1 MAYGRGESGITQRRL
16 NAKSNVQGESGI
28 ADVNGARIAYDVAGS
43 GRPVLLLH
51 AGIGDR
57 RMWDAQVPAFAEHF
71 TVIRYDARGFGE
83 TRKPDEPFSP
93 YQDAIALLDHLGF
106 PQAHVVGVSMGS
118 QTAIEAAVAAPEL
131 VSALVAVAARTG
143 TPVSPALRAGWDRV
157 NELYE
162 AGDIPGAVEYE
173 LRMWVDGPDRGV
185 DAVDPE
191 MRERV
196 REMNAALFVRDDE
209 AGEEIPL
216 DPPAAERLA
225 EISAPTLIVYG
236 DKDVIDVREAAPA
249 LAAAIPGARLAV
261 IPDAAHLPQMERPE
275 VFNEIVLGFLRD
287 VTPTLE

>member
-1 MAYGRGESGITQRRL
+1 MPQS
-16 NAKSNVQGESGI
+16 NAQTGSGI
-28 ADVNGARIAYDVAGS
+28 AEVNGAEIAYDVAGS
-43 GRPVLLLH
+43 GHPVLMLH

-71 TVIRYDARGFGE
+71 TVIRFDARGFGE
-83 TRKPDEPFSP
+83 TRKPDAPFAP
-93 YQDAIALLDHLGF
+93 YADAIALVDHLNISR
-106 PQAHVVGVSMGS
+106 AHVVGVSMGS
-118 QTAIEAAVAAPEL
+118 QTAIEAAITAPER

-157 NELYE
+157 DELYE
-162 AGDIPGAVEYE
+162 AGDIAGAVEYE
-173 LRMWVDGPDRGV
+173 LKMWVDGPDRGP

-209 AGEEIPL
+209 AGEERPL

-225 EISAPTLIVYG
+225 EISAPTLIIYG
-236 DKDVIDVREAAPA
+236 DKDVMDVRQAAGP
-249 LAAAIPGARLAV
+249 LAGAIPGARLAL

-275 VFNEIVLGFLRD
+275 L
-287 VTPTLE
+287 